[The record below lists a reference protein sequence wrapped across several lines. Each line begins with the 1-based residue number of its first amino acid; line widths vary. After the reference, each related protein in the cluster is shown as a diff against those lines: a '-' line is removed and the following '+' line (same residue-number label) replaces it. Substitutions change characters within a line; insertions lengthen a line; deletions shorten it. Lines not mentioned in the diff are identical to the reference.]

1 MPTMLTLT
9 LTMAVLY
16 LLRRVSGFYNHLYV
30 QLRPGYNTPATSVAA
45 AAAAADP
52 TAKPTTPLTGI
63 AATAAAEVLL
73 APGPPLLA
81 VLEALPRSLLL
92 CPAACVCRAWRA
104 AVATV
109 I

>member
-1 MPTMLTLT
+1 
-9 LTMAVLY
+9 MAVRDST
-16 LLRRVSGFYNHLYV
+16 RRVSGFVNHFYI
-30 QLRPGYNTPATSVAA
+30 QLRPAHTPPATAA
-45 AAAAADP
+45 AAAVADP
-52 TAKPTTPLTGI
+52 AHNPTTPLTGI
-63 AATAAAEVLL
+63 AAIAAAEAL

-81 VLEALPRSLLL
+81 VLEALPRVLLL